1 MSSEGLTTS
10 LAVDGTTIIA
20 KLSGNAESDNF
31 EAMAAFIAQVESAA
45 STEKATRVVA
55 DLRELAFA
63 TSSCLK
69 VLAGWVISVE
79 ERSAPYTVEFVSNTQ
94 HSWQRRSLRALEACA
109 PTVVRVKA
117 S

>member
-1 MSSEGLTTS
+1 MSSEALHTS

-20 KLSGNAESDNF
+20 KFSGTAESETF
-31 EAMAAFIAQVESAA
+31 EAMAAFVTLVQTTATTAN
-45 STEKATRVVA
+45 ATRVVA
-55 DLRELAFA
+55 DLRELEFA

-109 PTVVRVKA
+109 PAVVRVKA
-117 S
+117 P

>member
-1 MSSEGLTTS
+1 MSSERLQTS
-10 LAVDGTTIIA
+10 LAVDGTTVIA
-20 KLSGNAESDNF
+20 KFSGNAESDDF
-31 EAMAAFIAQVESAA
+31 EAMATFVAKVETAA
-45 STEKATRVVA
+45 STAQARRVVA
-55 DLRELAFA
+55 DLRELEFA

-69 VLAGWVISVE
+69 VFAGWVINVE

-109 PTVVRVKA
+109 PAVVRVKA